1 MLDLVAMSAAI
12 DRAIEVL
19 DLHGHVEAAE
29 RLRVNGPE
37 LLSLARAGQKVR
49 DDRDREPEVPPRPT
63 SPQTER
69 QQIHG

>member
-19 DLHGHVEAAE
+19 DLHGHVEPAE
-29 RLRVNGPE
+29 RLRVHGPE
-37 LLSLARAGQKVR
+37 LLNLARAGQKAR

-69 QQIHG
+69 LQGHG